1 MTTLLPPYYHP
12 TTICFID
19 DNASFLRALSI
30 DLPDDYL
37 FISYLH
43 PDEAIAAINTPDP
56 LPPLVDRC
64 FSLDNSDPSTPIIRL
79 DLSVLENEI
88 KLIERFRRLS
98 VLMIDY
104 AMPVFDGLEL
114 CAEIKD
120 KTLKKALLTGVAEE
134 KTAVAAFNQG
144 LIDSYIPKRLITDG
158 NKIIPYAEAL
168 KKAYF
173 DQYSARLSSNL
184 ALNPPGFM
192 TEERV
197 AEYFHSVIE
206 AQHIVEYYLV
216 SEPYGYLMLRANGS
230 MLRLVFYSESERR
243 EQITTAQA
251 HQAPAHIMQQLTS
264 GQSIGFLHERPEDY
278 LGFEAYPWDDAM
290 LPATV
295 IQGEQTWYA
304 GIAAN
309 PPADIDFDPKASS
322 YDQYLAQRKTTG

>member
-19 DNASFLRALSI
+19 DNASFLRAMSI

-37 FISYLH
+37 YISFLH
-43 PDEAIAAINTPDP
+43 ADEAIAAINTPDP

-64 FSLDNSDPSTPIIRL
+64 FTLDNSDPSAPIIRL

-104 AMPVFDGLEL
+104 AMPVFDGLEF

-158 NKIIPYAEAL
+158 NKIIPYADAL

-184 ALNPPGFM
+184 ALNPPRFM
-192 TEERV
+192 TDKQVADYFYAVLKAER
-197 AEYFHSVIE
+197 
-206 AQHIVEYYLV
+206 IVEYYLV

-230 MLRLVFYSESERR
+230 MLRLVFFTEDQRSE
-243 EQITTAQA
+243 QLALAQA
-251 HQAPAHIMQQLTS
+251 HQAPAHIMQQLSS
-264 GQSIGFLHERPEDY
+264 GQSIAFLNERPEDY
-278 LGFEAYPWDDAM
+278 LGFEPYPWDEVM

-295 IQGEQTWYA
+295 IRGEQNWYA
-304 GIAAN
+304 GIAEN
-309 PPADIDFDPKASS
+309 PPADIDFNPQASS
-322 YDQYLAQRKTTG
+322 YERYLAQRKPRR